1 MNKQKMKYDSIND
14 KYRSVMQN
22 NNGGNVNDMDEKS

>member
-14 KYRSVMQN
+14 KYRNVMQN
-22 NNGGNVNDMDEKS
+22 NKGSNFNDIDEKS